1 MTTYRIASRERWN
14 ELSQLV
20 DRAHQRGVKS
30 LPTGEVKR
38 LCRLYRQV
46 IVDLSH
52 ARTGQEDPEL
62 VRYLNTLAAR
72 AHGQVYGAE
81 RVDIRPVFGF
91 VTSGFPRLV
100 RTHARPI
107 LVAVFLFVLTS
118 LASFLAVV
126 RDPQTAY
133 SLYDEHVVEF
143 ENIRLERKESEY
155 RGNFTFS
162 VSESPL
168 VAVLIIGNNIWGAIM
183 AFGLGALCCVP
194 GLLLLAYNGRM
205 LGTLAGLVW
214 NRSYSLDFWGLI
226 LTHGVLEL
234 TAICIA
240 AGAGFHLGWSVIAPG
255 RLTRRAALRRARPA
269 AFGLLAGTAL
279 MLVVA
284 GVIEAYVTPHF
295 SASVRWSVAAG
306 SALFLVL
313 YFGFAGRGSSQK
325 RPERDFQV
333 AVD

>member
-1 MTTYRIASRERWN
+1 MNTRTSIHPRWA

-20 DRAHQRGVKS
+20 DRSQKRGTKS
-30 LPTGEVKR
+30 LSTVELKR

-52 ARTGQEDPEL
+52 ARTGKEDPDRI
-62 VRYLNTLAAR
+62 RYLNALAAR

-81 RVDIRPVFGF
+81 RVDIRPLFGF
-91 VTSGFPRLV
+91 VTHGFPSLV
-100 RTHARPI
+100 RKHARPI
-107 LVAVFLFVLTS
+107 LVSVFLLVLTTA
-118 LASFLAVV
+118 ASFLAVV
-126 RDPQTAY
+126 REPMVAY

-143 ENIRLERKESEY
+143 ENIRLERKDGEY

-162 VSESPL
+162 TAESPL
-168 VAVLIIGNNIWGAIM
+168 VAVLIIGNNIRVAIM

-194 GLLLLAYNGRM
+194 GILLVSYNGRM

-214 NRSYSLDFWGLI
+214 NRNYSLDFWSLI

-234 TAICIA
+234 TAICIS
-240 AGAGFHLGWSVIAPG
+240 AGAGLLLGWTLIAPG
-255 RLTRRAALRRARPA
+255 RLPRKAALRRASTE

-284 GVIEAYVTPHF
+284 GVIEAYVTPHC
-295 SASVRWSVAAG
+295 SAPIRWSVAG
-306 SALFLVL
+306 TSAIFLVL
-313 YFGFAGRGSSQK
+313 YFGFAGRTISPRSLSPNGTQ
-325 RPERDFQV
+325 
-333 AVD
+333 